1 MTLASVRGIPLRL
14 HSSFL
19 VLAGALIAWQLV
31 TAGSAAA
38 LQATLLGLAVFG
50 SVLLHELG
58 HAFAGMRYGIRTR
71 SITLYPFGGIAALE
85 REPRTAD
92 EELVV
97 AIAGPA
103 VNGALFL
110 AALPLALLGVPGA
123 KALAVIN
130 LGMGVFNLIPAFPM
144 DGGRVLRAWMAK
156 RRGKTAATQRA
167 LKISRVFAW
176 AFLAAGIFLSPSL
189 ALVGGFL
196 LWATS
201 AERRRMGR
209 FMSGPQAA
217 GWRPRPHT
225 PAQTAARPAA
235 VRSPRWDHPAL

>member
-1 MTLASVRGIPLRL
+1 MTITSVRGIPLRV
-14 HSSFL
+14 HPSFL
-19 VLAGALIAWQLV
+19 AIAGLLIGWQLV
-31 TAGSAAA
+31 NAGAAA
-38 LQATLLGLAVFG
+38 AWQATLLGLAVFG

-103 VNGALFL
+103 VNGALF
-110 AALPLALLGVPGA
+110 AASLPLALLGVPGA
-123 KALAVIN
+123 TAFAVIN
-130 LGMGVFNLIPAFPM
+130 AGMGIFNLIPAFPM
-144 DGGRVLRAWMAK
+144 DGGRVLRAWLAK
-156 RRGKTAATQRA
+156 RRGKTAATHVA
-167 LKISRVFAW
+167 LKISRAFAW
-176 AFLAAGIFLSPSL
+176 AFLAGGIIWSPSL
-189 ALVGGFL
+189 MLVGGFL

-209 FMSGPQAA
+209 FMSGPQATV
-217 GWRPRPHT
+217 WRAR
-225 PAQTAARPAA
+225 AQQTAPAA
-235 VRSPRWDHPAL
+235 ALRSAVWEHPAR